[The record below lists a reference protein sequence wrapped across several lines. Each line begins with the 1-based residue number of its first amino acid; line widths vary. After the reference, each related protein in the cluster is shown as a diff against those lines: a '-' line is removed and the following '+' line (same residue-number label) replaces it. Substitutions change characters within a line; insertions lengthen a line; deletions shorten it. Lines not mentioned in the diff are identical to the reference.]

1 MGMSAEH
8 DNVVSSICDQKGRP
22 QRTPTKFPNCLNFV
36 NVPKRK
42 V

>member
-8 DNVVSSICDQKGRP
+8 DNVVSSICDQKGR
-22 QRTPTKFPNCLNFV
+22 RTPTKFPNCLNFV
-36 NVPKRK
+36 NVLKRK